1 MAGNVPPNANQPV
14 NPNPPPSW
22 RDRTPLKLATPL
34 HALPHNAE
42 KALPK
47 FDLGKGILVPRANF
61 LFSFRYFSH
70 GA

>member
-1 MAGNVPPNANQPV
+1 MAGNVPPNANQPI
-14 NPNPPPSW
+14 NPNPPPAW
-22 RDRTPLKLATPL
+22 RARKPLNLAPPL

-47 FDLGKGILVPRANF
+47 FDLGKGISVPHANF
-61 LFSFRYFSH
+61 LFSFRDFSR